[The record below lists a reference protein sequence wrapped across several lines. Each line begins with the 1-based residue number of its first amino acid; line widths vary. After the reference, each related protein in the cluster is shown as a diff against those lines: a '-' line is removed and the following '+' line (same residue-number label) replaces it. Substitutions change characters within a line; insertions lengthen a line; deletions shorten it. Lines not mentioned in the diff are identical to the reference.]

1 MSRVVQGQANDD
13 TAQREFKQ
21 RRRPA
26 STQKKS
32 SDPKVKLKLTLIGGQ
47 AVAGVVVRQD
57 VDAEALAQE
66 LAPRVDVAQILGVG
80 VGVQEGDAAPVVVLS
95 GPGRGGILPGRDV
108 PFPDASPVVVLSGP
122 GRGGILPGDVPF
134 PDPSGGRRRGWRTAP
149 PAAQIVRTSGVGVDG
164 ARLGIPGRLDVEGRY
179 SGSAR
184 RVEPDDLGLLELRR
198 RRGLEQERAD
208 GVSHDWILQD
218 IGLLDRRAHTICAAV
233 GIPLTDYTVH
243 FRSPALCVVRDTR

>member
-108 PFPDASPVVVLSGP
+108 PFPDASG
-122 GRGGILPGDVPF
+122 
-134 PDPSGGRRRGWRTAP
+134 GGRRGRRSAP
-149 PAAQIVRTSGVGVDG
+149 AAAQIVRTSGVGVDG

-208 GVSHDWILQD
+208 GVSHDWILQ
-218 IGLLDRRAHTICAAV
+218 IGLLDRRAHTICVAV

-243 FRSPALCVVRDTR
+243 FQSPALCVVRDTR

>member
-1 MSRVVQGQANDD
+1 MSHCSGGQANDAFA
-13 TAQREFKQ
+13 AQREFKQ

-26 STQKKS
+26 SNNKQS

-95 GPGRGGILPGRDV
+95 GPGRGGILPGDV
-108 PFPDASPVVVLSGP
+108 PFPDA
-122 GRGGILPGDVPF
+122 
-134 PDPSGGRRRGWRTAP
+134 SGGRRRGWRTAP
-149 PAAQIVRTSGVGVDG
+149 AAAQIVRTSGVGVDG

-179 SGSAR
+179 SGPAR

-218 IGLLDRRAHTICAAV
+218 IGLLDRRARTICVAV

-243 FRSPALCVVRDTR
+243 FRSPALCVVRSEIPDKCCSKE

>member
-95 GPGRGGILPGRDV
+95 GPGRGGILPGDV
-108 PFPDASPVVVLSGP
+108 PFPDA
-122 GRGGILPGDVPF
+122 
-134 PDPSGGRRRGWRTAP
+134 SGGRRRGWRATPA
-149 PAAQIVRTSGVGVDG
+149 AAQIVRTSGVGVDG

-179 SGSAR
+179 SGPAR

-208 GVSHDWILQD
+208 GVSHDWILQ
-218 IGLLDRRAHTICAAV
+218 IGLLDRRAHTICVAV

-243 FRSPALCVVRDTR
+243 FQSPALCVVRDTR

>member
-95 GPGRGGILPGRDV
+95 GPGRGGILPG
-108 PFPDASPVVVLSGP
+108 
-122 GRGGILPGDVPF
+122 DVPF

-149 PAAQIVRTSGVGVDG
+149 AAAQIVRTSGVGVDG

-208 GVSHDWILQD
+208 GVSHDWILQ
-218 IGLLDRRAHTICAAV
+218 IGLLDRRAHTICVAV

-243 FRSPALCVVRDTR
+243 FQSPALCVVRDTR